1 MPLQIVESSRH
12 PLPEQ
17 VNETVANGRARFPA
31 ATVSFWPGAC
41 QMEAAMYVVIRKF
54 SEMRSVREA
63 AQRAETGIG
72 QILKK
77 SPGFRGYYVFDAG
90 HGVAGS
96 VTLFDTQRAAAEAN
110 EKALAWIRESLIDF
124 IQGEPEVISGEV
136 LVAVHP

>member
-1 MPLQIVESSRH
+1 
-12 PLPEQ
+12 
-17 VNETVANGRARFPA
+17 
-31 ATVSFWPGAC
+31 
-41 QMEAAMYVVIRKF
+41 MYIVIRKF
-54 SEMRSVREA
+54 SQMRSVREA

-90 HGVAGS
+90 KGLAGS

-124 IQGEPEVISGEV
+124 IQGEPEVIAGEV
-136 LVAVHP
+136 LAAVYPDNGR